1 VICNCEVIEE
11 GGKELFLKAPTRAS
25 ALRALLQALVSVRA
39 CSVVLVSRW
48 IEDE

>member
-25 ALRALLQALVSVRA
+25 ALRALLQGAGLRKGLFGCTSVQ
-39 CSVVLVSRW
+39 V
-48 IEDE
+48 D